1 MCSSRILHH
10 FKDPAIYLVRSQIF
24 RESCITLSR
33 FCINLTANVGKNK
46 SLHSMKI
53 LDTALRASFDAFH
66 AVRISSD
73 VLSWALNTGH
83 LVKKEKRTET
93 KH

>member
-1 MCSSRILHH
+1 
-10 FKDPAIYLVRSQIF
+10 
-24 RESCITLSR
+24 
-33 FCINLTANVGKNK
+33 
-46 SLHSMKI
+46 MKI